1 MNYWGDFKTSRV
13 CVSQNPALL
22 LSQKTQEGIMKRQS
36 QGGRKCWET
45 ACLYDFPKS
54 LKLKWATQIWSR
66 YFPSYVFCF
75 NSPNEIPFNFS
86 SSFKGLL
93 LCEAAQHKTKSK
105 VYMSWCQG
113 ANLSPIYFLS
123 LPLLENIHRS
133 TRNLVCNCSRAKLN
147 LNSKEVAVYGTYR
160 LSSSAEM
167 LPISAYLCTFRDSLK
182 VSGYIL
188 HDIRWNL

>member
-1 MNYWGDFKTSRV
+1 MCKSESSSIIVTENSRRNNEKTKPRRQKVLGNS
-13 CVSQNPALL
+13 LL
-22 LSQKTQEGIMKRQS
+22 IWLSKEPKIEMSNTNLVKILPILCILFQQS
-36 QGGRKCWET
+36 SHEK
-45 ACLYDFPKS
+45 A
-54 LKLKWATQIWSR
+54 
-66 YFPSYVFCF
+66 V
-75 NSPNEIPFNFS
+75 EIPFNFS

-93 LCEAAQHKTKSK
+93 LCEAAQHKTKNK

-182 VSGYIL
+182 ISGYIL